1 MGLCSPQKLLAL
13 VGNVCAER
21 CGLKPVWR
29 LLTWRDG
36 ADFVFVSVVE
46 FRLFRTLWITVCHA
60 DAPSVRNDVVLIK
73 APFSDALIVSAS
85 TSRSCFYVIQYK
97 EH

>member
-1 MGLCSPQKLLAL
+1 M
-13 VGNVCAER
+13 CAER

-46 FRLFRTLWITVCHA
+46 FRLFRTLRITVCHA

-73 APFSDALIVSAS
+73 ARFQMHLLFQHQPVVVVFM
-85 TSRSCFYVIQYK
+85 
-97 EH
+97 